1 MVYGH
6 VSVRREIRKSRSAVL
21 RQRRARPFAFRDEGK
36 AFPESRARA
45 RDKERACERPSER
58 APSSCWTLL
67 RERKMAKRKGSSS
80 SCPRTSCPRTSCPRS
95 QAANEGRDATDVES
109 TQRFLEKLPP
119 EVWRKILAELD
130 WNDLFPLALSCKF
143 FRQKQLQKAQAART
157 RRDGPESDDTRSYLE
172 TNLRQKLDEGQPA
185 SVEYLRFLRKEEEL
199 RGVSPDTG
207 DGIMCLAALHGYL
220 PLLQED
226 LKSLGDGPLNM
237 ITREVAECAGES
249 SLTRSFPLLCFG
261 F

>member
-1 MVYGH
+1 
-6 VSVRREIRKSRSAVL
+6 
-21 RQRRARPFAFRDEGK
+21 
-36 AFPESRARA
+36 
-45 RDKERACERPSER
+45 
-58 APSSCWTLL
+58 
-67 RERKMAKRKGSSS
+67 MAKRKGSSS
-80 SCPRTSCPRTSCPRS
+80 ASRPRTRS
-95 QAANEGRDATDVES
+95 KAARERRDRDATDVES
-109 TQRFLEKLPP
+109 TQRLLEKLPP
-119 EVWRKILAELD
+119 EVWERILAEVD

>member
-1 MVYGH
+1 
-6 VSVRREIRKSRSAVL
+6 
-21 RQRRARPFAFRDEGK
+21 
-36 AFPESRARA
+36 
-45 RDKERACERPSER
+45 
-58 APSSCWTLL
+58 
-67 RERKMAKRKGSSS
+67 MAKRKGSSAS
-80 SCPRTSCPRTSCPRS
+80 GPRTRS
-95 QAANEGRDATDVES
+95 KAARERRDRDAREVENS
-109 TQRFLEKLPP
+109 QRLLEKLPP
-119 EVWRKILAELD
+119 EVWERILAEVD

-143 FRQKQLQKAQAART
+143 FRQKQLQKVQAAIRKAPDVW
-157 RRDGPESDDTRSYLE
+157 RERGSCLE
-172 TNLRQKLDEGQPA
+172 TRYQQKIDEVQPA
-185 SVEYLRFLRKEEEL
+185 SVEYLKFLRKEEEL

>member
-1 MVYGH
+1 
-6 VSVRREIRKSRSAVL
+6 
-21 RQRRARPFAFRDEGK
+21 
-36 AFPESRARA
+36 
-45 RDKERACERPSER
+45 
-58 APSSCWTLL
+58 
-67 RERKMAKRKGSSS
+67 MAKRKGSSS
-80 SCPRTSCPRTSCPRS
+80 ASRPRTRS
-95 QAANEGRDATDVES
+95 KAARERRDRDAREVENS
-109 TQRFLEKLPP
+109 QRLLEKLPP
-119 EVWRKILAELD
+119 EVWERILAEVD

-143 FRQKQLQKAQAART
+143 FRQKQLQKVQAAIRKAPDVW
-157 RRDGPESDDTRSYLE
+157 RERGSCLE
-172 TNLRQKLDEGQPA
+172 TRYQQKIDEVQPA
-185 SVEYLRFLRKEEEL
+185 SVEYLKFLRKEEEL

>member
-1 MVYGH
+1 M
-6 VSVRREIRKSRSAVL
+6 
-21 RQRRARPFAFRDEGK
+21 
-36 AFPESRARA
+36 
-45 RDKERACERPSER
+45 
-58 APSSCWTLL
+58 
-67 RERKMAKRKGSSS
+67 
-80 SCPRTSCPRTSCPRS
+80 
-95 QAANEGRDATDVES
+95 
-109 TQRFLEKLPP
+109 EKLPP

-143 FRQKQLQKAQAART
+143 FRQKQLQKVQAAIRKAPDVW
-157 RRDGPESDDTRSYLE
+157 RERGSCLE
-172 TNLRQKLDEGQPA
+172 TRYQQKIDEVQPA
-185 SVEYLRFLRKEEEL
+185 SVEYLKFLRKEEEL